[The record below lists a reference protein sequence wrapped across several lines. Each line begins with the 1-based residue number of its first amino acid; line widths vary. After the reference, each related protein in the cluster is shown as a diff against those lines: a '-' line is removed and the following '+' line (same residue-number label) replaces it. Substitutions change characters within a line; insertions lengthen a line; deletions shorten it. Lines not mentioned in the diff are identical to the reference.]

1 MPCYYFIIQNRCSKI
16 NLFSLEE
23 NVSFYVLLHN
33 SLRKYDD
40 IFMLNYDKHK
50 YIIYSR
56 ISFVHCTM
64 VIFYPHTSIL
74 TSTYNT

>member
-16 NLFSLEE
+16 NLLSLEE

-33 SLRKYDD
+33 SLSKYDD

-50 YIIYSR
+50 YII
-56 ISFVHCTM
+56 
-64 VIFYPHTSIL
+64 
-74 TSTYNT
+74 